1 MANANGSIDEII
13 GQQAY
18 QQVDQMKAKL
28 AELEQSF
35 IATAKAASSLMSTN
49 VGGGTGNGGIKATT
63 QSLTELEKATQR
75 LIKANNEY
83 GSDLAKIKVLL
94 AQQTAANKNEAKES
108 LAAAGSYNKM
118 QSEMT
123 ILLAKYKALSAEM
136 RSGSVGKAMAADIAK
151 LNSELKALDSS
162 LGNNQRNVGNYA
174 GALSKVWAG
183 LRQIAYILPGLG
195 IAGIFNLIGEG
206 IGKLF
211 PQIGELYD
219 KIVNGNQEAQ
229 KAAKELSE
237 DIGKQTGKFESLTRQ
252 LNDNNLSR
260 KEHIKAAKELK
271 ELYPTALKNYSL
283 EEIAAGKAAGA
294 INLIKDALI
303 AVAMA
308 RAAQADIDKAAGE
321 KYANEKR
328 IEELKAKL
336 ILEKENQ
343 KVLLEQ
349 TKTINKND
357 NYYNLVVERANM
369 STKAISSMS
378 SEIDNLT
385 NKNLVLENSMNKTA
399 AAIGNYNAS
408 ANAGGLNLEGE
419 DLSKGKKKDK
429 GKTRIELLQQQYD
442 EEVKTTRKKYSEL
455 YKTEE
460 EWQIKLLEINDK
472 YAKMRIDKMTKEEQS
487 QRIDFDDK
495 ILKST
500 QDVIEKQTK
509 ALNQQIKNDIDNN
522 KRSLR
527 SRIKDNEERLKDE
540 QKSCDEIDRIGEE
553 AWKKQQER
561 QKKTKATDEEIAAA
575 KIKLEQDIANSI
587 ASISE
592 SIINA
597 IYSRKLQEFDAI
609 DKKLTETYNNELRFI
624 EQSGL
629 SAKQKERQK
638 QELEAETEAKRK
650 KNDKDRVDALRKQA
664 KLQKALDIN
673 SLISSTAIAVM
684 AALGAKPYTPANIL
698 LAAGAAVT
706 GAAQLAKVIAT
717 PLPQYAKGRKG
728 GKAEWAIVGEKGI
741 EGIRTPDGKMS
752 LTPDKPTVT
761 FLPKDA
767 EVIPHH
773 EMIKNAAF
781 VNLAKQ
787 SQVTVDKY
795 QEALIAKFE
804 EELEE
809 LRGIKSAILNKEFG
823 NAVNVYKGFEQYKNS
838 NIR

>member
-63 QSLTELEKATQR
+63 QSLTELEKATQK

-83 GSDLAKIKVLL
+83 GSDLVKIKTLV

-136 RSGSVGKAMAADIAK
+136 RNSSIGKDMAANIAK
-151 LNSELKALDSS
+151 INTELKSLDSA

-183 LRQIAYILPGLG
+183 LRQIAYIIPGLG
-195 IAGIFNLIGEG
+195 IAGIFNLIGEAIAPVIEKMG
-206 IGKLF
+206 IFNSASDKMREALSKLSKDAQENGSKEIVIASQLYNQSTNVNLSLKQRKLAVDELQKLYPSYLGNLSDESIMAGKAKDAYN
-211 PQIGELYD
+211 ELTQALLN
-219 KIVNGNQEAQ
+219 KSIVNGLNAQAEEIGKPLAPLLIKLNEVNTKIADLRKSSTGPSIRGYSVIGNQTAEDVGRLKELEAEAQ
-229 KAAKELSE
+229 
-237 DIGKQTGKFESLTRQ
+237 SLRNQIEPIYRQ
-252 LNDNNLSR
+252 LNKIFELSG
-260 KEHIKAAKELK
+260 KFSNELIFDK
-271 ELYPTALKNYSL
+271 P
-283 EEIAAGKAAGA
+283 
-294 INLIKDALI
+294 KD
-303 AVAMA
+303 
-308 RAAQADIDKAAGE
+308 
-321 KYANEKR
+321 
-328 IEELKAKL
+328 
-336 ILEKENQ
+336 
-343 KVLLEQ
+343 
-349 TKTINKND
+349 
-357 NYYNLVVERANM
+357 
-369 STKAISSMS
+369 
-378 SEIDNLT
+378 
-385 NKNLVLENSMNKTA
+385 
-399 AAIGNYNAS
+399 
-408 ANAGGLNLEGE
+408 
-419 DLSKGKKKDK
+419 KKDK
-429 GKTRIELLQQQYD
+429 QGKTRIELLQQQYD

-472 YAKMRIDKMTKEEQS
+472 YAKKRIDKMTKEEQS

-500 QDVIEKQTK
+500 QDIVEKQTK

-522 KRSLR
+522 KRALH

-540 QKSCDEIDRIGEE
+540 QKTCDEIDRIGEE
-553 AWKKQQER
+553 AWKKQQAR

-575 KIKLEQDIANSI
+575 RIKLEQDIADSIISISNSI
-587 ASISE
+587 A
-592 SIINA
+592 NA
-597 IYSRKLQEFDAI
+597 IYDSKLKEFDAI

-650 KNDKDRVDALRKQA
+650 KNDRDRVDALKKQA
-664 KLQKALDIN
+664 KFQKALDTSAIIAN
-673 SLISSTAIAVM
+673 TAIAISRDM
-684 AALGAKPYTPANIL
+684 ALPPPLDAIAIASDI
-698 LAAGAAVT
+698 AV

-728 GKAEWAIVGEKGI
+728 GKAEWAIVGEQGI

-795 QEALIAKFE
+795 QQALIAKFE